1 MAPPDKE
8 ELLAGLIFIRSH
20 SYYFSIFLIF
30 AKTKPYNMKKEF
42 GKWLMD
48 IAKYLMTV
56 AILSSI
62 ITDMDKTWLYYL
74 SLLFF
79 IVLILVFGL
88 WLIRDK
94 KEGV

>member
-1 MAPPDKE
+1 
-8 ELLAGLIFIRSH
+8 
-20 SYYFSIFLIF
+20 
-30 AKTKPYNMKKEF
+30 MKKEF
-42 GKWLMD
+42 GKWLMN

>member
-1 MAPPDKE
+1 
-8 ELLAGLIFIRSH
+8 
-20 SYYFSIFLIF
+20 
-30 AKTKPYNMKKEF
+30 MKKEF
-42 GKWLMD
+42 GKWLID

>member
-1 MAPPDKE
+1 
-8 ELLAGLIFIRSH
+8 
-20 SYYFSIFLIF
+20 
-30 AKTKPYNMKKEF
+30 MKKEF
-42 GKWLMD
+42 GKWLME

>member
-1 MAPPDKE
+1 
-8 ELLAGLIFIRSH
+8 
-20 SYYFSIFLIF
+20 
-30 AKTKPYNMKKEF
+30 MKKEF

-94 KEGV
+94 GVLYFNYQDKKEEKNKQSK

>member
-1 MAPPDKE
+1 
-8 ELLAGLIFIRSH
+8 
-20 SYYFSIFLIF
+20 
-30 AKTKPYNMKKEF
+30 MKKKF

>member
-1 MAPPDKE
+1 
-8 ELLAGLIFIRSH
+8 
-20 SYYFSIFLIF
+20 
-30 AKTKPYNMKKEF
+30 MKKEF

-56 AILSSI
+56 AI

>member
-1 MAPPDKE
+1 
-8 ELLAGLIFIRSH
+8 
-20 SYYFSIFLIF
+20 
-30 AKTKPYNMKKEF
+30 MKKEF
-42 GKWLMD
+42 EKWLMD

>member
-1 MAPPDKE
+1 
-8 ELLAGLIFIRSH
+8 
-20 SYYFSIFLIF
+20 
-30 AKTKPYNMKKEF
+30 MKKEF
-42 GKWLMD
+42 GKWLLD

>member
-1 MAPPDKE
+1 
-8 ELLAGLIFIRSH
+8 
-20 SYYFSIFLIF
+20 
-30 AKTKPYNMKKEF
+30 MKKEF

-79 IVLILVFGL
+79 IVLILVLGL

>member
-1 MAPPDKE
+1 MAN
-8 ELLAGLIFIRSH
+8 G
-20 SYYFSIFLIF
+20 Y
-30 AKTKPYNMKKEF
+30 
-42 GKWLMD
+42 
-48 IAKYLMTV
+48 AKYLMTV

>member
-1 MAPPDKE
+1 
-8 ELLAGLIFIRSH
+8 
-20 SYYFSIFLIF
+20 
-30 AKTKPYNMKKEF
+30 MKKEF

-62 ITDMDKTWLYYL
+62 ITDIDKTWLYYL

>member
-1 MAPPDKE
+1 
-8 ELLAGLIFIRSH
+8 
-20 SYYFSIFLIF
+20 
-30 AKTKPYNMKKEF
+30 MKKEF

-48 IAKYLMTV
+48 T
-56 AILSSI
+56 SI

-79 IVLILVFGL
+79 IVLILVLGL

>member
-1 MAPPDKE
+1 
-8 ELLAGLIFIRSH
+8 
-20 SYYFSIFLIF
+20 
-30 AKTKPYNMKKEF
+30 MKKEF

-74 SLLFF
+74 SLLLF

>member
-1 MAPPDKE
+1 
-8 ELLAGLIFIRSH
+8 
-20 SYYFSIFLIF
+20 
-30 AKTKPYNMKKEF
+30 MKKEF

>member
-1 MAPPDKE
+1 
-8 ELLAGLIFIRSH
+8 
-20 SYYFSIFLIF
+20 
-30 AKTKPYNMKKEF
+30 MKKEF

-62 ITDMDKTWLYYL
+62 ITDMDETWLYYL

>member
-1 MAPPDKE
+1 
-8 ELLAGLIFIRSH
+8 
-20 SYYFSIFLIF
+20 
-30 AKTKPYNMKKEF
+30 MKKEF

-74 SLLFF
+74 SLLFS

>member
-1 MAPPDKE
+1 
-8 ELLAGLIFIRSH
+8 
-20 SYYFSIFLIF
+20 
-30 AKTKPYNMKKEF
+30 MKKEF

-62 ITDMDKTWLYYL
+62 ITDMDKTWLYDL

>member
-1 MAPPDKE
+1 
-8 ELLAGLIFIRSH
+8 
-20 SYYFSIFLIF
+20 
-30 AKTKPYNMKKEF
+30 MKKEF

-56 AILSSI
+56 AILSFI

>member
-1 MAPPDKE
+1 MAN
-8 ELLAGLIFIRSH
+8 GH
-20 SYYFSIFLIF
+20 SQVS
-30 AKTKPYNMKKEF
+30 N
-42 GKWLMD
+42 D
-48 IAKYLMTV
+48 SCH
-56 AILSSI
+56 ILSSI

-79 IVLILVFGL
+79 IVLILVLGL

>member
-1 MAPPDKE
+1 
-8 ELLAGLIFIRSH
+8 
-20 SYYFSIFLIF
+20 
-30 AKTKPYNMKKEF
+30 MKKEF

-56 AILSSI
+56 AILSFI

-74 SLLFF
+74 SFF
-79 IVLILVFGL
+79 IVLILVLGL

>member
-1 MAPPDKE
+1 
-8 ELLAGLIFIRSH
+8 
-20 SYYFSIFLIF
+20 
-30 AKTKPYNMKKEF
+30 MKKEF

-62 ITDMDKTWLYYL
+62 ITDMNKTWLYYL

>member
-1 MAPPDKE
+1 
-8 ELLAGLIFIRSH
+8 
-20 SYYFSIFLIF
+20 
-30 AKTKPYNMKKEF
+30 MKKEF

-48 IAKYLMTV
+48 IVKYLMTV

>member
-1 MAPPDKE
+1 
-8 ELLAGLIFIRSH
+8 
-20 SYYFSIFLIF
+20 
-30 AKTKPYNMKKEF
+30 MKKEF

-79 IVLILVFGL
+79 IVLILVLGL
-88 WLIRDK
+88 WLI
-94 KEGV
+94 

>member
-1 MAPPDKE
+1 
-8 ELLAGLIFIRSH
+8 
-20 SYYFSIFLIF
+20 
-30 AKTKPYNMKKEF
+30 MKKEF

-48 IAKYLMTV
+48 MAKYLMTV

-62 ITDMDKTWLYYL
+62 ITDIDKTWLYYL

>member
-1 MAPPDKE
+1 M
-8 ELLAGLIFIRSH
+8 R
-20 SYYFSIFLIF
+20 
-30 AKTKPYNMKKEF
+30 KEF

>member
-1 MAPPDKE
+1 
-8 ELLAGLIFIRSH
+8 
-20 SYYFSIFLIF
+20 
-30 AKTKPYNMKKEF
+30 MKKEF

-88 WLIRDK
+88 WLIRDR